1 MKHTR
6 TLTRALWLF
15 FGITLLASCTDKMS
29 DYYKEPLWLKGSI
42 YQVLEDT
49 AFFN

>member
-1 MKHTR
+1 MKHTC
-6 TLTRALWLF
+6 TLIRDLWLF
-15 FGITLLASCTDKMS
+15 FSITLLASCTDKMS
-29 DYYKEPLWLKGSI
+29 DYYKEPVWLKGSI